1 MAMGEN
7 RGWFGRKLH
16 RLTCDESVLE
26 AEELAGQVEQVGATP
41 VKACTARRNVCVTG
55 TVKSVT
61 LKSLA
66 GAPSLEAEIYDGTG
80 SVTAIF
86 LGRRRICGIETG
98 KNMVLHGRIT
108 EREGQRIIYNPR
120 YELLCARTPAA

>member
-1 MAMGEN
+1 MGEN
-7 RGWFGRKLH
+7 RGWFSRKMH

-26 AEELAGQVEQVGATP
+26 AEELLGQVEEVGATP
-41 VKACTARRNVCVTG
+41 VKACAARRNVCVTG
-55 TVKSVT
+55 TIKSVT

-66 GAPSLEAEIYDGTG
+66 GAPSLEADIYDGTG

-98 KNMVLHGRIT
+98 RSIVLRGRIT
-108 EREGQRIIYNPR
+108 EREEQRIIYNPR
-120 YELLCARTPAA
+120 YELRPAAQPAA

>member
-1 MAMGEN
+1 MGEN
-7 RGWFGRKLH
+7 RGWFSRRLH

-26 AEELAGQVEQVGATP
+26 AEELLDQVEEVGATP
-41 VKACTARRNVCVTG
+41 VNACSARRNVCVTG
-55 TVKSVT
+55 TIKSVT

-86 LGRRRICGIETG
+86 LGRRKICGSETG
-98 KNMVLHGRIT
+98 RNIVLRGRIT
-108 EREGQRIIYNPR
+108 EREGQSTIYNPR
-120 YELLCARTPAA
+120 YELRPVTAPAA

>member
-1 MAMGEN
+1 MGEQ
-7 RGWFGRKLH
+7 RGWFSRKLH
-16 RLTCDESVLE
+16 RLTCDEAELE
-26 AEELAGQVEQVGATP
+26 AELLQDQVEEVGATP
-41 VKACTARRNVCVTG
+41 VKACAARRNVCVTG

-86 LGRRRICGIETG
+86 LGRRTISGIETG
-98 KNMVLHGRIT
+98 RAMVLRGRIT
-108 EREGQRIIYNPR
+108 EREGQSIIYNPR
-120 YELLCARTPAA
+120 YELLTAPEPAA

>member
-1 MAMGEN
+1 MGEN
-7 RGWFGRKLH
+7 RGWFSQKLH

-26 AEELAGQVEQVGATP
+26 AEELLDQVEEVGATP
-41 VKACTARRNVCVTG
+41 VKACAERRNVCVAG
-55 TVKSVT
+55 TIKSVT

-86 LGRRRICGIETG
+86 LGRRRICGIDTG
-98 KNMVLHGRIT
+98 RSIVLHGRIT
-108 EREGQRIIYNPR
+108 EREGHSTIYNPR
-120 YELLCARTPAA
+120 YELRPAASPAA

>member
-1 MAMGEN
+1 MGES
-7 RGWFGRKLH
+7 RGWFSRKLH

-41 VKACTARRNVCVTG
+41 VRACPARRNVCVTG

-98 KNMVLHGRIT
+98 KAMVLRGRMT

-120 YELLCARTPAA
+120 YELLPASTAAA